1 MRKMK
6 LEVERL
12 AVESFA
18 IRAEDA
24 DARGTVRGNAV
35 TDRFCSFQSGCNTC
49 ELSCNGSCAT
59 GYNCQQVC

>member
-6 LEVERL
+6 LDLDQL

-18 IRAEDA
+18 IRGA
-24 DARGTVRGNAV
+24 DAEERGTVRGNMV
-35 TDRFCSFQSGCNTC
+35 TERFCSFQSGCNTC
-49 ELSCNGSCAT
+49 QLSCNGSCAT